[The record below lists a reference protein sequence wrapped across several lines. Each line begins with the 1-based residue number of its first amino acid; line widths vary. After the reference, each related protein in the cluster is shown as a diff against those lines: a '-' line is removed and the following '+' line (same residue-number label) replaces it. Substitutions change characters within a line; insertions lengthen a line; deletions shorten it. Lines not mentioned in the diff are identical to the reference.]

1 MAKITLDDK
10 DFNKGMEGAVNQGK
24 EASNSFK
31 TIGGKIAKV
40 MGEAFAVKKMVDF
53 GKKSVMLASDL
64 QEVQNVVDTTFG
76 KDAPRIDKWAKDAAE
91 SFGLSELQAKKFN
104 GTMGAMLKSSG
115 LTGDKVYELS
125 TNMTGL
131 AADFASFYNLQH
143 EEAFEKIRSGISGET
158 EPLKQLG
165 INMSVANL
173 QAYALAQGIE
183 KPYAKMSQSEQ
194 TLLRYNYLM
203 SVSADA
209 QGDFA
214 KTSDSF
220 ANQLKILQLKLE
232 TTGAALGEKLLP
244 PLTKLLTWITD
255 NLDGITKFVAITAS
269 LFAVYKSYQIINN
282 VVLGIRGFITAVK
295 SATIAQTAF
304 NAVMALNPI
313 TLLIMAITALVGA
326 FIYLWNTNEDFKQFW
341 IDAWN
346 KIKEVAIDSWNAIS
360 SFFTETIPETVDN
373 IKEWFAGLPEWFS
386 QLGEDIKNFFIEK
399 WNQIVSFFTETIP
412 EWINSIG
419 EWFGELPYKIGFAI
433 GQAAANIYQWGSDVW
448 NYLITNVPLW
458 IEGVG
463 NWFAELPGKIW
474 NWLVQSF
481 NRVIEWG
488 NNVYEKAKEIG
499 SNFVNAII
507 EWFKQLPWR
516 VWNWLS
522 NAANKVI
529 QWKNDLI
536 QKGREAAQGL
546 FDSIVNKVKELP
558 GQMLSIGKDIVRG
571 VWEGITGMGSWLLG
585 KVGDFFGG
593 VVDGAKS
600 VLGIHS
606 PSRVMRDE
614 VGKWIPAGV
623 GVGIEEGMPQ
633 LDNIMKDSMGDLSN
647 AAKASVTFDGIGLND
662 NSIGEQIIAKL
673 EQLINKDVV
682 ITGEDGQE
690 LMRFLAPY
698 QSELEEYSY
707 TRNVKNAY

>member
-76 KDAPRIDKWAKDAAE
+76 KDAPKIDKWAKDAAE

-125 TNMTGL
+125 TNITGL

-220 ANQLKILQLKLE
+220 ANQLKILQMKLE
-232 TTGAALGEKLLP
+232 SAGAALGEKLLP
-244 PLTKLLTWITD
+244 PLTKLLTWITE
-255 NLDGITKFVAITAS
+255 NLDAIQNFAKWIGITFAI
-269 LFAVYKSYQIINN
+269 FKGYQIINGA
-282 VVLGIRGFITAVK
+282 VIAIQGFVGAVK
-295 SATIAQTAF
+295 GATIAQTAL

-399 WNQIVSFFTETIP
+399 WNQIASFFTETIP

-507 EWFKQLPWR
+507 EWFKQLPGR
-516 VWNWLS
+516 IWNWLS

-571 VWEGITGMGSWLLG
+571 VWEGITSMGSWLLG

-707 TRNVKNAY
+707 ARNVKNAY

>member
-1 MAKITLDDK
+1 
-10 DFNKGMEGAVNQGK
+10 
-24 EASNSFK
+24 
-31 TIGGKIAKV
+31 
-40 MGEAFAVKKMVDF
+40 
-53 GKKSVMLASDL
+53 
-64 QEVQNVVDTTFG
+64 
-76 KDAPRIDKWAKDAAE
+76 
-91 SFGLSELQAKKFN
+91 
-104 GTMGAMLKSSG
+104 
-115 LTGDKVYELS
+115 
-125 TNMTGL
+125 
-131 AADFASFYNLQH
+131 
-143 EEAFEKIRSGISGET
+143 
-158 EPLKQLG
+158 
-165 INMSVANL
+165 MSVANL

-203 SVSADA
+203 SVSGDA

-220 ANQLKILQLKLE
+220 ANQLKILQMKLE
-232 TTGAALGEKLLP
+232 STGAALGEKLLP
-244 PLTKLLTWITD
+244 PLTKLLTWITE
-255 NLDGITKFVAITAS
+255 NLDAIQNFAKWIGITFAI
-269 LFAVYKSYQIINN
+269 FKGYQIINGA
-282 VVLGIRGFITAVK
+282 VIAIQGFVGAVK
-295 SATIAQTAF
+295 SGTIAQAAL

-507 EWFKQLPWR
+507 EWFKQLPGR
-516 VWNWLS
+516 IWNWLS

-623 GVGIEEGMPQ
+623 GIGIEEGMPQ

>member
-53 GKKSVMLASDL
+53 GKKSVMLASNL
-64 QEVQNVVDTTFG
+64 QEVQNIVDTAFG

-91 SFGLSELQAKKFN
+91 AFGLSELQAKKFS
-104 GTMGAMLKSSG
+104 GTMGAMLRSSG
-115 LTGDKVYELS
+115 LTGEKVYELS

-131 AADFASFYNLQH
+131 AADFASFYNIDH
-143 EEAFEKIRSGISGET
+143 ETAFMKIRSGISGET
-158 EPLKQLG
+158 EPLKELG

-173 QAYALAQGIE
+173 QAYALAKGIE

-203 SVSADA
+203 SVSSDA

-214 KTSDSF
+214 RTSDSF
-220 ANQLKILQLKLE
+220 ANQLRILKMKLE
-232 TTGAALGEKLLP
+232 SAGGALGEKLLP
-244 PLTKLLTWITD
+244 PLTKLLTWITE
-255 NLDGITKFVAITAS
+255 NLDGIIKFVSVIGTMFAI
-269 LFAVYKSYQIINN
+269 FKSYTIINS
-282 VVLGIRGFITAVK
+282 VVKAFTTFKAAIQGV
-295 SATIAQTAF
+295 TIAQTAL

-481 NRVIEWG
+481 NRVVEWG

-507 EWFKQLPWR
+507 EWFKQLPGR
-516 VWNWLS
+516 IWNWLS

-536 QKGREAAQGL
+536 QKGKEAAQGL
-546 FDSIVNKVKELP
+546 FDSIVNKVKEIP

-662 NSIGEQIIAKL
+662 SSIGEQIIAKL